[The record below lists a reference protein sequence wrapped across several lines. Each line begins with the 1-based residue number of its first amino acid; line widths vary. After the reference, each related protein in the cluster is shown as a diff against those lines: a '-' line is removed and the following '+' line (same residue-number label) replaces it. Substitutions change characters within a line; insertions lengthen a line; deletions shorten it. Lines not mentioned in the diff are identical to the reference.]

1 MHWKHHSLYSFR
13 LEFCPSSIYQSIH
26 IINIYIYILYE
37 YILYIEYI
45 LYYIYINIYYIY
57 ILYIYILYIYIYIC
71 NICNIF
77 IYIYYMSRL
86 IDWWRKGLLKSHFVM
101 VVLLQICSI
110 FSEHLFVGTPLDGCF
125 CVFSVRCLL
134 SMSYLS
140 ICGNCCIY
148 YIMHGFCF
156 ISKIIWYTS
165 I

>member
-1 MHWKHHSLYSFR
+1 M
-13 LEFCPSSIYQSIH
+13 
-26 IINIYIYILYE
+26 NIYYILNTYYIIYIL
-37 YILYIEYI
+37 
-45 LYYIYINIYYIY
+45 IYIIYIYYIY
-57 ILYIYILYIYIYIC
+57 IYYIYTYTYVIYVIYIYIY
-71 NICNIF
+71 